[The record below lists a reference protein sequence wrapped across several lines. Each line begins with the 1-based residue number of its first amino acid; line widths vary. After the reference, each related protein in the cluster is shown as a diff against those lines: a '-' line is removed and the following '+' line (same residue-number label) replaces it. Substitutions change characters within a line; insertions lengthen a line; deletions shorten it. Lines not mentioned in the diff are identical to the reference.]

1 MALTVGKLR
10 EVIKDLPDELEVELS
25 SDTGVDQGEG
35 RIIVEDAYRVKYSSV
50 DYLAI
55 YANDRIEED

>member
-10 EVIKDLPDELEVELS
+10 EVIKDLPDDLKVELS

>member
-35 RIIVEDAYRVKYSSV
+35 RIIVEDAYRVKCSSV